1 MFEDLAIGVHE
12 DIDEDAYFD
21 LPDLSQSGMKALL
34 DCPARFDYQRRNR
47 TVSNDAQELGS
58 TVHSILL
65 GSGAPLTVIDAPDWR
80 TKAARE
86 AREEVRASG
95 GIALLEKDYQRAEAV
110 AAAALENPQIARLL
124 GGEGQSELTMRWVK
138 EVDGSPVPMR
148 GRIDRLNASPTR
160 NTIVDVKAMR
170 SASPDQFARAV
181 FNYGYA
187 LQQAVY
193 SDGWEILTGD
203 QADFVFVVIETEAPY
218 LSAVYRLDEVAVDY
232 GIQQMNRA
240 LALYVECSAVD
251 SWPGY
256 PGGILQSPEWV
267 RRTLDSTYEEAAWD
281 DAESAS
287 PGVSD

>member
-1 MFEDLAIGVHE
+1 MFDDLAVGVHE
-12 DIDEDAYFD
+12 NIDEDAYFD

-47 TVSNDAQELGS
+47 TVSTDAQELGS

-65 GSGAPLTVIDAPDWR
+65 GSGAPMTIIDAPDWR

-86 AREEVRASG
+86 ARDEVRASG
-95 GIALLEKDYQRAEAV
+95 GIAMLEKDYQRAEAV
-110 AAAALENPQIARLL
+110 ASAALENPEIARLL

-138 EVDGSPVPMR
+138 DVDGSPVPIR
-148 GRIDRLNASPTR
+148 GRIDRLNASPGG

-170 SASPDQFARAV
+170 SANPDQFARAV

-193 SDGWEILTGD
+193 SDGWELLTGD
-203 QADFVFVVIETEAPY
+203 RADFVFVVIETEAPY

-232 GIQQMNRA
+232 GRQQMERA
-240 LALYVECSAVD
+240 LRLYVECTAVD
-251 SWPGY
+251 AWPGY
-256 PGGILQSPEWV
+256 PGGVLESPAWV
-267 RRTLDSTYEEAAWD
+267 RRTMDATYE
-281 DAESAS
+281 AEDW
-287 PGVSD
+287 GVSD